1 MMYFISDDV
10 TSPSCAPGP
19 GPVPYPTLY
28 NASGQEPLRPKSIIE
43 VLIYN
48 IGRLAASVAAGY
60 DVGLSNVMPY
70 NPNMVSEVRR
80 TDAEDTGERTRV
92 PWYEPPGGPGRGAGP
107 ALYPHKTYHGHT
119 PHHRTPL
126 PGLAVTSG
134 AEAKPPRFSDSP
146 PPPVDPGNI
155 PQPPPPVATGPGL
168 DRPLYVPP
176 PDYNEPGPGPGYT
189 MARTARYYHD
199 QLEGEREAAG
209 AGYSLYQDRHSYKES
224 PGRGRVPE
232 PHPLAYSNP
241 NYEPQQ
247 PRTPGRVT
255 FGHRRTPSGSSS
267 TGYRDGYDQG
277 PGSGPSSSEYSERHE
292 RPPPLVPRRLSR
304 QGSYSNEVERPQTL
318 ELTRNPLRSSLKK
331 HNYAYSGAQPGGPGQ
346 GQGRSANWSQGWGS
360 GGGTPTN
367 ENSSSDE
374 VAALCYPPSKSDS
387 GFVSSGR
394 LTGARFSPRA
404 GEKVTDWSPTGTGDT
419 GGMGGMG
426 GSARDIGGRDHYD
439 RRQRPGGP
447 GGSFSADSPGRR
459 SHHPY
464 ADFIADND
472 LKKTGGYDY

>member
-1 MMYFISDDV
+1 MFSPDDV
-10 TSPSCAPGP
+10 SSPPCPS

-28 NASGQEPLRPKSIIE
+28 NGISGHEPQRPKSIIE

-48 IGRLAASVAAGY
+48 IGRQLASVAAGY

-70 NPNMVSEVRR
+70 NPNMVSEARR
-80 TDAEDTGERTRV
+80 TDTEDAEERTRL
-92 PWYEPPGGPGRGAGP
+92 PWYDNPGSRGAGP
-107 ALYPHKTYHGHT
+107 VLYPHKTYHGHT

-134 AEAKPPRFSDSP
+134 VEAKPLRFSDSP
-146 PPPVDPGNI
+146 QPPGDAGDI
-155 PQPPPPVATGPGL
+155 TQPPPPVATGPGL

-176 PDYNEPGPGPGYT
+176 PDYNEPGPGYT
-189 MARTARYYHD
+189 MARTARYYQD
-199 QLEGEREAAG
+199 QLESEREATG
-209 AGYSLYQDRHSYKES
+209 AGYSLYQDRQNYKES

-241 NYEPQQ
+241 NYESQQ

-267 TGYRDGYDQG
+267 TGYRDPGYDQG

-304 QGSYSNEVERPQTL
+304 QGSYGNEVERPQTL
-318 ELTRNPLRSSLKK
+318 ELTRTPLRSSLKK
-331 HNYAYSGAQPGGPGQ
+331 HNYAYSSGGQSGGSGSGQ
-346 GQGRSANWSQGWGS
+346 TRNTNWSAGWGS

-404 GEKVTDWSPTGTGDT
+404 GEKVTDWSPTGGD
-419 GGMGGMG
+419 MG
-426 GSARDIGGRDHYD
+426 GSAREIGAREYYTGRP
-439 RRQRPGGP
+439 RPQ
-447 GGSFSADSPGRR
+447 GSYSADSPGRR